1 MPIFRELC
9 SRNRTR
15 ESGLRHES
23 VPGVP
28 CFLWARKE
36 QSAFETFARRMPR
49 DHKPNY
55 WRIRL
60 DFEEV
65 ATPKGTTSA
74 RTRQQ
79 RNCRFDCCASTCAST
94 HARLSTTQVY
104 TRVST
109 GRKTGKARRTPVGD
123 GHIGNEFWLLAEHG
137 IKAGYVRNIERD
149 PHVTS

>member
-23 VPGVP
+23 VPRVP

-65 ATPKGTTSA
+65 ATPEGTTSEFSNCLRA
-74 RTRQQ
+74 SFVPRQRYWQ
-79 RNCRFDCCASTCAST
+79 EDPP
-94 HARLSTTQVY
+94 
-104 TRVST
+104 
-109 GRKTGKARRTPVGD
+109 RKTRIARILPSC
-123 GHIGNEFWLLAEHG
+123 
-137 IKAGYVRNIERD
+137 
-149 PHVTS
+149 PTS